1 MSPEA
6 RVSTNLPFDLKMRT
20 MARQQRWHP
29 TEEQRE
35 TAYRLA
41 DSYSGAAVRT
51 RPDGSADLRT
61 FQRGALRHYCISPD
75 GTATLLEAWER
86 TWRHPVGYGLLIG
99 GSVLGIAMV
108 VTIIVAQAAHFRTA
122 SELHWAMWLVGAGF
136 VLGFAGQTMLSPSSP
151 PGEYWESI
159 GGADF

>member
-1 MSPEA
+1 
-6 RVSTNLPFDLKMRT
+6 

-29 TEEQRE
+29 TEAQRA

-61 FQRGALRHYCISPD
+61 FEHGALRHYRISRD
-75 GTATLLEAWER
+75 GTATTLLKAARR

-99 GSVLGIAMV
+99 GSVLAVAMV
-108 VTIIVAQAAHFRTA
+108 VTLIVAQAAHFRTE
-122 SELHWAMWLVGAGF
+122 SELQWAAWLVMVGF
-136 VLGFAGQTMLSPSSP
+136 ALGFTGQVLLSPSAP
-151 PGEYWESI
+151 PGEYWDSI
-159 GGADF
+159 GGPDF